1 MNGGSGSAPRRVA
14 AAIPTRANSIAS
26 SAASVG
32 VGGIGQPSPAELA
45 RSKQSLTA
53 LRAKLVRANHPVS
66 RTAPILQHF
75 SRKIPR
81 TQRLGTRS
89 AGIGSPP
96 KFPGAAGYAV
106 TG

>member
-1 MNGGSGSAPRRVA
+1 
-14 AAIPTRANSIAS
+14 
-26 SAASVG
+26 
-32 VGGIGQPSPAELA
+32 
-45 RSKQSLTA
+45 
-53 LRAKLVRANHPVS
+53 VRANHPVS

-81 TQRLGTRS
+81 TQRP